1 MIYMSIALQAFSAPV
16 KKRVDSFSTGVRLEK
31 EGMMIYCCLKRSRN
45 RGKGKRTLRALRRFM
60 VVTVMLVV
68 LCGVT
73 SPCIGKDPDAGQVL
87 QSGREFNFPRVPPA
101 HKHMH
106 LLLENALQYVDPV
119 HGIVDPASGYLPE
132 GWNQEPR
139 KGLFLRSFTQLT
151 AIGTW
156 IELLA
161 NIVAGYVDNPYLS
174 RESAMSRLSLTVKT
188 LLEDQRNPSLAAK
201 GLLVNFLSLEGGKR
215 TGPLLESIEKKRF
228 LDAFGDNTGRTIWQA
243 LVKKGWILEE
253 DYGRKGRIRRS
264 GNYGAAHFNGAL
276 APYAG
281 ESLKSRI
288 MGLLDQ
294 RVVTIIFGD
303 NVNLT
308 ASLAKSIGALLRPE
322 LRNDPRV
329 AGLREEMERFIDAQ
343 KDGYSHLFDPKTGT
357 FVFGW
362 DATVDRFVGW
372 DDGRGNWITGQMN
385 YFVNEFRGPWTFAVL
400 RYALPEASIRNAAFK
415 IKRYR
420 DADGKHTHALA
431 AWEGSAFQLLGL
443 SLFMQEHKNPGWR
456 KSLET
461 LVDIELDFSS
471 TRGLPGFLSEAYSGN
486 GTEYTGLIGISD
498 IAVTDKPLITHA
510 PSLYTLGVAYTL
522 APEKVE
528 RFLEER
534 WPEIS
539 RLFTSHGPWE
549 GWDISR
555 HAVIPYQTS
564 VHTLSLIL
572 GAIGSAHENMHRYL
586 EHMNLTAPLEKLYE
600 PGDRAN
606 LLDAGNQVI
615 PWTSDPS
622 RFEFTREK
630 GICRFASNLAGTGG
644 LSFVVPEDRTI
655 SLSNGRLVLRYR
667 SEGQEVDA
675 HLSFKRQKD
684 DPLPAPAIPIEIL
697 TRFKPAKEKEE
708 EMEIVLPATP
718 ALRGIQEIALVFG
731 KSEKRLPVDVS
742 LTAFEFVPFDFALEA
757 AR

>member
-1 MIYMSIALQAFSAPV
+1 LYPHLSA
-16 KKRVDSFSTGVRLEK
+16 TEK
-31 EGMMIYCCLKRSRN
+31 
-45 RGKGKRTLRALRRFM
+45 ALRM
-60 VVTVMLVV
+60 YLVMSALMLV
-68 LCGVT
+68 LCIVT
-73 SPCIGKDPDAGQVL
+73 SPCIGKEPDTGQPVKSSL
-87 QSGREFNFPRVPPA
+87 DFSFPKVPSA
-101 HKHMH
+101 HKHMR
-106 LLLENALQYVDPV
+106 LLLENAFQYVNPV

-139 KGLFLRSFTQLT
+139 TGLLLRSFTQLT
-151 AIGTW
+151 AVGAW

-161 NIVAGYVDNPYLS
+161 NIVAGYADNPYLS
-174 RESAMSRLSLTVKT
+174 RESAISRLSLAVKT
-188 LLEDQRNPSLAAK
+188 LLEDQNNPSLAAK
-201 GLLVNFLSLEGGKR
+201 GLLVNFLGLERGKR
-215 TGPLLESIEKKRF
+215 TGPLLETIERKKF
-228 LDAFGDNTGRTIWQA
+228 IDAFGDRKGLAIWQA
-243 LVKKGWILEE
+243 LAQKGWILEE
-253 DYGRKGRIRRS
+253 DNGRKGRIRRS
-264 GNYGAAHFNGAL
+264 ENYGAAHFNGAL
-276 APYAG
+276 APYAD

-294 RVVTIIFGD
+294 RVLTIIFGD

-308 ASLAKSIGALLRPE
+308 ASLAKAIGALLRPE
-322 LRNDPRV
+322 LRNDPKV
-329 AGLREEMERFIDAQ
+329 AGLREKMERFIDAQ

-362 DATVDRFVGW
+362 DATADRFVGW

-400 RYALPEASIRNAAFK
+400 RYALSEASIRNAGFK
-415 IKRYR
+415 IKPYKY
-420 DADGKHTHALA
+420 ADGRDTHALA

-443 SLFMQEHKNPGWR
+443 SLFMQELVNPGWR

-461 LVDIELDFSS
+461 LVDIELDFSG
-471 TRGLPGFLSEAYSGN
+471 TGRLPGFLSEAYNGN

-510 PSLYTLGVAYTL
+510 PSLYTLGVAYMV
-522 APEKVE
+522 APEKTE
-528 RFLEER
+528 KFLEEH
-534 WPEIS
+534 WPMIS
-539 RLFTSHGPWE
+539 RLFTPHGPWE
-549 GWDISR
+549 GWNTSRNDI
-555 HAVIPYQTS
+555 IPCQTT

-572 GAIGSAHENMHRYL
+572 GGIGSAQENMRRYL
-586 EHMNLTAPLEKLYE
+586 EHRNLNAPLEKLYE
-600 PGDRAN
+600 PGDRVN

-630 GICRFASNLAGTGG
+630 GFCRFASHLTGIG
-644 LSFVVPEDRTI
+644 GVTFVMPEDRTI
-655 SLSNGRLVLRYR
+655 SLSNGRLLLRYR

-675 HLSFKRQKD
+675 HLSFKRSQD
-684 DPLPAPAIPIEIL
+684 DPLPAPAIPIEIF

-718 ALRGIQEIALVFG
+718 ALRGIKEIALVFG
-731 KSEKRLPVDVS
+731 KSEKRPPVDVS
-742 LTAFEFVPFDFALEA
+742 LIAFEFVPFDFALEA